1 MNNARLAALTAF
13 AAFGLTADNSPAQT
27 RWIEDSMSVRC
38 SPAARQHVAAAAR
51 RSIEE
56 RVARAESS
64 IRAPGAIADMSCIE
78 SLLASDVDVFSGA
91 FANVAG
97 FDVRSLIGSLS
108 GGLKSGL
115 SSETITPGVARAICA
130 HARERFETRT
140 TGLTGSM
147 EDIVAGFEL
156 PEFADGFGPP
166 IANRTATRPARSS
179 PAASSTPSRS
189 PAPDPASLPQVRQAP
204 APAGGTGS
212 EAEGA
217 RDGLRAIWDA
227 IGGGSDR

>member
-1 MNNARLAALTAF
+1 MNNARLAAIAAF
-13 AAFGLTADNSPAQT
+13 AAFGLTADNSLAQT
-27 RWIEDSMSVRC
+27 RWIADSMSVWC
-38 SPAARQHVAAAAR
+38 SPASRQHVAAAAR

-97 FDVRSLIGSLS
+97 FDVRSLIDSLS

-115 SSETITPGVARAICA
+115 SSETINTGVARVICT
-130 HARERFETRT
+130 HARERFETRAS
-140 TGLTGSM
+140 GLTGSM
-147 EDIVAGFEL
+147 ENIVAGFEL

-166 IANRTATRPARSS
+166 LAQLREVSLGRPASS
-179 PAASSTPSRS
+179 NRPLRGGHIP
-189 PAPDPASLPQVRQAP
+189 PL
-204 APAGGTGS
+204 GGTLSQGKKLGVKKIFFS
-212 EAEGA
+212 PLHVLATMC
-217 RDGLRAIWDA
+217 
-227 IGGGSDR
+227 